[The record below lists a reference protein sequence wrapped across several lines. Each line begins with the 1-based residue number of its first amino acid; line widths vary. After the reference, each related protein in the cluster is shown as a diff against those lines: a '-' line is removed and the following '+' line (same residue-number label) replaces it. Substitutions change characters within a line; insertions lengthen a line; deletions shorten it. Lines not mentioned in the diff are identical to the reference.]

1 MLRILYTMILDY
13 CGMFHDKFCAFLGFW
28 IAKSTLDIFDIIV
41 EIWNIVMLTSIL
53 FSVCDRWTSI

>member
-1 MLRILYTMILDY
+1 MILDY